1 MGLSSRVVNWCGYH
15 LGLLSEGCHLVVITD
30 PVHLTETG
38 YKAIATALA
47 EEFDIPHVV
56 HVRSLTA
63 GPPASGSSSR
73 GQTAGTQVVAQRNA
87 NWVEKGV
94 TMDGTA
100 AWAATATTDREE
112 PTGAAAAK
120 LAGGPESGP
129 ATGSTRSRKARK
141 QQIVITL

>member
-1 MGLSSRVVNWCGYH
+1 M
-15 LGLLSEGCHLVVITD
+15 VITD

-94 TMDGTA
+94 TRWNRRVGGNGHY
-100 AWAATATTDREE
+100 RYK
-112 PTGAAAAK
+112 GAHRGRGGR
-120 LAGGPESGP
+120 AGRWKGKRSGY
-129 ATGSTRSRKARK
+129 R
-141 QQIVITL
+141 LY

>member
-1 MGLSSRVVNWCGYH
+1 M
-15 LGLLSEGCHLVVITD
+15 VITD

-100 AWAATATTDREE
+100 AWAATATTDTKE
-112 PTGAAAAK
+112 PTGAAAAE
-120 LAGGPESGP
+120 LAGGKESGP

>member
-1 MGLSSRVVNWCGYH
+1 M
-15 LGLLSEGCHLVVITD
+15 VITD

-73 GQTAGTQVVAQRNA
+73 GQRPTPRESWTAGTQVVAQRNA

-94 TMDGTA
+94 TRWNRRVGGNGHYRYRGA
-100 AWAATATTDREE
+100 HRGRGGRAGRW
-112 PTGAAAAK
+112 TGK
-120 LAGGPESGP
+120 RSGYRP
-129 ATGSTRSRKARK
+129 Y
-141 QQIVITL
+141 

>member
-1 MGLSSRVVNWCGYH
+1 M
-15 LGLLSEGCHLVVITD
+15 VITD

-63 GPPASGSSSR
+63 GPPASGSSSK
-73 GQTAGTQVVAQRNA
+73 GQRPTPRESWTAGTQVVAQRNA

-112 PTGAAAAK
+112 PTGAAADE